1 MISSLNLKGHR
12 KFNLNDHILETVL
25 VVLMI
30 AIALLTPGFMTSS
43 NLLNML
49 KNVSLQGVIALGLTM
64 TIIGGEIDLS
74 VGSGVALYG
83 VIVAKVAGDLSN
95 TGIMP
100 LEMAVLIGMA
110 IAFITSFIIG
120 VIITWLHLR
129 FKMPTFIVTLA
140 FMNILY
146 GAAALL
152 SRGFPITSLPRWY
165 NEIGAGRIGGIIPVP
180 AVVLLVVFIIV
191 FIIMNYTRTGREI
204 YAVGG
209 NEESA
214 RLCGINVRKIKII
227 YLVAPQL
234 MACVSA
240 ILVSSQVM
248 SASSQFGKGYEM
260 TAIPSVIIGGA
271 ALSGGVGT
279 VWGTF
284 LGIIFL
290 GVISN
295 GMTILNVNE
304 YVQYVVKGSLILVA
318 VAVNTIMQNKRQRA

>member
-1 MISSLNLKGHR
+1 MLDLKSKSQK
-12 KFNLNDHILETVL
+12 KFQFNDYILEIVL
-25 VVLMI
+25 IVLMI
-30 AIALLTPGFMTSS
+30 VIATLTPGFMNSK

-64 TIIGGEIDLS
+64 TIIGGQIDLS

-83 VIVAKVAGDLSN
+83 VIVAKVSGDLSDA
-95 TGIMP
+95 GIMP
-100 LEMAVLIGMA
+100 LESAVLVGMLV
-110 IAFITSFIIG
+110 AFITSFIVG
-120 VIITWLHLR
+120 SIIAWLHIR
-129 FKMPTFIVTLA
+129 FKMPTFIITLA
-140 FMNILY
+140 FLNILY

-152 SRGFPITSLPRWY
+152 SNGFPITSLPLWY
-165 NEIGAGRIGGIIPVP
+165 NEIGAGRIGGVPVP
-180 AVVLLVVFIIV
+180 AIILLVIFIIV
-191 FIIMNYTRTGREI
+191 FIIMKYTRIGREI

-214 RLCGINVRKIKII
+214 RLCGINIKKIKTF
-227 YLVAPQL
+227 YLIAPQL

-240 ILVSSQVM
+240 ILISSQVM
-248 SASSQFGKGYEM
+248 SASSQFGRGYEM

-284 LGIIFL
+284 LGMIFL

-304 YVQYVVKGSLILVA
+304 FTQYVVKGVLILVA
-318 VAVNTIMQNKRQRA
+318 VAVNTIMENRKLGA

>member
-1 MISSLNLKGHR
+1 MKGQNIKNR
-12 KFNLNDHILETVL
+12 KRIHFNDYILEIVL
-25 VVLMI
+25 ILLMVVI
-30 AIALLTPGFMTSS
+30 AVLTPGFMTSK

-64 TIIGGEIDLS
+64 TIIGGQIDLS

-83 VIVAKVAGDLSN
+83 VIVAKVGGDLSSA
-95 TGIMP
+95 GVMP
-100 LEMAVLIGMA
+100 LEIAVLVGMLV
-110 IAFITSFIIG
+110 AFAVSFIVG
-120 VIITWLHLR
+120 SIIAWLHIR
-129 FKMPTFIVTLA
+129 FKMPSFIITLA
-140 FMNILY
+140 FLNILY

-152 SRGFPITSLPRWY
+152 SNGFPITSLPLWY
-165 NEIGAGRIGGIIPVP
+165 NEIGAGRIGGIVPVP
-180 AVVLLVVFIIV
+180 AVVLLVIFGIV
-191 FIIMNYTRTGREI
+191 FVIMKYTRVGREI

-214 RLCGINVRKIKII
+214 RLCGINVAKIKTI
-227 YLVAPQL
+227 YLIAPQL

-240 ILVSSQVM
+240 ILISSQVM

-271 ALSGGVGT
+271 SLNGGVGT

-284 LGIIFL
+284 IGIIFL

-304 YVQYVVKGSLILVA
+304 FTQYVVKGVLILVA
-318 VAVNTIMQNKRQRA
+318 VAVNTIMENKKLGV

>member
-1 MISSLNLKGHR
+1 
-12 KFNLNDHILETVL
+12 
-25 VVLMI
+25 
-30 AIALLTPGFMTSS
+30 
-43 NLLNML
+43 
-49 KNVSLQGVIALGLTM
+49 
-64 TIIGGEIDLS
+64 
-74 VGSGVALYG
+74 
-83 VIVAKVAGDLSN
+83 
-95 TGIMP
+95 
-100 LEMAVLIGMA
+100 
-110 IAFITSFIIG
+110 
-120 VIITWLHLR
+120 
-129 FKMPTFIVTLA
+129 
-140 FMNILY
+140 
-146 GAAALL
+146 
-152 SRGFPITSLPRWY
+152 
-165 NEIGAGRIGGIIPVP
+165 
-180 AVVLLVVFIIV
+180 VLLVVFLIV
-191 FIIMNYTRTGREI
+191 FIIMNYMRVGREI

-214 RLCGINVRKIKII
+214 RLCGINVKKIKTI

-284 LGIIFL
+284 IGIIFL

-304 YVQYVVKGSLILVA
+304 FVQYVVRGSLILVA
-318 VAVNTIMQNKRQRA
+318 VAVNTIMENKRQGI

>member
-1 MISSLNLKGHR
+1 MKGLNIKNR
-12 KFNLNDHILETVL
+12 KRFHFNDYILEIVL
-25 VVLMI
+25 ILLMVVI
-30 AIALLTPGFMTSS
+30 AVLTPGFMTSK

-64 TIIGGEIDLS
+64 TIIGGQIDLS
-74 VGSGVALYG
+74 VGSSVALYG
-83 VIVAKVAGDLSN
+83 VIVAKVGGDLSDA
-95 TGIMP
+95 GVMP
-100 LEMAVLIGMA
+100 LEYAVLVGILV
-110 IAFITSFIIG
+110 AFAVSFIVG
-120 VIITWLHLR
+120 AIIAWLHIR
-129 FKMPTFIVTLA
+129 FKMPTFIITLA
-140 FMNILY
+140 FLNILY

-152 SRGFPITSLPRWY
+152 SNGFPITSLPLWY
-165 NEIGAGRIGGIIPVP
+165 NEIGAGRIGGIVPVP
-180 AVVLLVVFIIV
+180 AVVLLVIFGIV
-191 FIIMNYTRTGREI
+191 FVIMKYTRVGREI

-214 RLCGINVRKIKII
+214 RLCGINVTKIKTI
-227 YLVAPQL
+227 YLIAPQL

-240 ILVSSQVM
+240 ILISSQVM

-271 ALSGGVGT
+271 SLNGGVGT

-284 LGIIFL
+284 IGIIFL

-304 YVQYVVKGSLILVA
+304 FTQYVVKGVLILVA
-318 VAVNTIMQNKRQRA
+318 VAVNTIMENKKLGA

>member
-1 MISSLNLKGHR
+1 MLDLKSKSQK
-12 KFNLNDHILETVL
+12 KFQFNDYILEIVL
-25 VVLMI
+25 IVLMI
-30 AIALLTPGFMTSS
+30 VIATLTPGFMNSK

-64 TIIGGEIDLS
+64 TIIGGQIDLS

-83 VIVAKVAGDLSN
+83 VIVAKVGGDLSN
-95 TGIMP
+95 AGIMP
-100 LEMAVLIGMA
+100 LESAVLVGILV
-110 IAFITSFIIG
+110 AFITSFIVG
-120 VIITWLHLR
+120 SIIAWLHIR
-129 FKMPTFIVTLA
+129 FKMPTFIITLA
-140 FMNILY
+140 FLNILY

-152 SRGFPITSLPRWY
+152 SNGFPITSLPLWY
-165 NEIGAGRIGGIIPVP
+165 NEIGAGRIGGVPVP
-180 AVVLLVVFIIV
+180 AIILLVIFIIV
-191 FIIMNYTRTGREI
+191 FIIMKYTRIGREI

-214 RLCGINVRKIKII
+214 RLCGINIKKIKTI
-227 YLVAPQL
+227 YLIAPQL

-240 ILVSSQVM
+240 ILISSQVM

-284 LGIIFL
+284 LGMIFL

-304 YVQYVVKGSLILVA
+304 FTQYVVKGVLILVA
-318 VAVNTIMQNKRQRA
+318 VAVNTIMENRKLGA

>member
-1 MISSLNLKGHR
+1 M
-12 KFNLNDHILETVL
+12 
-25 VVLMI
+25 VVI
-30 AIALLTPGFMTSS
+30 AALTPGFMTSN

-64 TIIGGEIDLS
+64 TIIGGQIDLS

-83 VIVAKVAGDLSN
+83 VIVAKVGGELSN
-95 TGIMP
+95 AGIMP
-100 LEMAVLIGMA
+100 LETAVIVGMVAAFAASYLVGLLIA
-110 IAFITSFIIG
+110 
-120 VIITWLHLR
+120 WLHIR
-129 FKMPTFIVTLA
+129 FRMPTFIITLA
-140 FMNILY
+140 FLNILY

-152 SRGFPITSLPRWY
+152 SNGFPITSLPLWY
-165 NEIGAGRIGGIIPVP
+165 NEIGAGRIGGIMPVP
-180 AVVLLVVFIIV
+180 AVVLLVIFVIV
-191 FIIMNYTRTGREI
+191 FVIMKYMRVGREI

-214 RLCGINVRKIKII
+214 RLCGINVTKIKTIF
-227 YLVAPQL
+227 LVAPQL
-234 MACVSA
+234 MSCVSA
-240 ILVSSQVM
+240 ILISSQVM
-248 SASSQFGKGYEM
+248 SASSQFGRGYEM

-271 ALSGGVGT
+271 SLFGGIGT

-304 YVQYVVKGSLILVA
+304 FVQYVVKGTLILVA
-318 VAVNTIMQNKRQRA
+318 VAVNTIVENKKQGA